1 MPTITGI
8 PTYSSAPINPNTV
21 TPSKARSPTASGPG
35 SSKDAHYS
43 SPTTPAINT
52 ASTTMSS
59 SSPSAASQTPRPGA
73 AAIDLF
79 PAPTGAITSSH
90 HNELPPPTRTTI
102 LRPEDQPGSATE
114 NPKHASISSK
124 TMGDFVPPPPQPG
137 ASPQPVAACPR
148 GAPPCP
154 VPDSAPFLA
163 TTGGSDSSAPSGPAA
178 TTVIPL
184 PANGQAGRS
193 TRGNNHNVGI

>member
-8 PTYSSAPINPNTV
+8 PTYSSAPINSNTV
-21 TPSKARSPTASGPG
+21 TPSKARSPTASGLG
-35 SSKDAHYS
+35 SSKDARYS

-52 ASTTMSS
+52 ASATSSS
-59 SSPSAASQTPRPGA
+59 SSPSATGQTPRPGA
-73 AAIDLF
+73 AAIDLL
-79 PAPTGAITSSH
+79 PAPTITSSH

-102 LRPEDQPGSATE
+102 LRPEDQRGSAIE
-114 NPKHASISSK
+114 NPKHTSISSK
-124 TMGDFVPPPPQPG
+124 TTGDFVPPPPQPG
-137 ASPQPVAACPR
+137 ARPQPVVASSRGSPR
-148 GAPPCP
+148 CP

-163 TTGGSDSSAPSGPAA
+163 TTGGSGSSAPSGPAA

-193 TRGNNHNVGI
+193 AHGNNHNVSI